1 MLKDIPAQV
10 YSGISF
16 EKGVLPNLSI
26 LESCFIEDGLFIN
39 NKGDM
44 PVIKRVSDYTMMIKD
59 NIDNGNIISI
69 LESELKNEVRVFG
82 KVAQIA
88 SEYQLVF
95 EGKSGVQTRYGVN
108 WRTRPVRLVKLR
120 SSPKI
125 RQGMGD
131 SIAAKRRKA

>member
-44 PVIKRVSDYTMMIKD
+44 PVIKRVSDYTKMIKD

-108 WRTRPVRLVKLR
+108 LFQLVLVADKWLITSMCWDDKTDHSLLTVRV
-120 SSPKI
+120 
-125 RQGMGD
+125 
-131 SIAAKRRKA
+131 

>member
-26 LESCFIEDGLFIN
+26 LEGCFIEDGLLIN

-44 PVIKRVSDYTMMIKD
+44 PVIKRVSDYTKMIKD

-108 WRTRPVRLVKLR
+108 LFQLVLVADKWLITSMCWDDKTDHSLLTVRV
-120 SSPKI
+120 
-125 RQGMGD
+125 
-131 SIAAKRRKA
+131 